1 MFSDALFRRHPRR
14 KDEAAVTAYE
24 QAPRPAHGSVVT
36 VAEVEAFSALTAS
49 QVDLLFERFQERR
62 GGRPA
67 PRRSASSPPRG
78 AARQTFAWFGLSAL
92 ATVVAYGIALGVDG
106 LSMSSPSA
114 GPAADPAVISAPDDA
129 WEYGLG
135 LGLDG

>member
-1 MFSDALFRRHPRR
+1 MLRDALGRRHPRR
-14 KDEAAVTAYE
+14 KDVATVTAYE
-24 QAPRPAHGSVVT
+24 EGRRPAPGSVIT

-62 GGRPA
+62 GGKPS
-67 PRRSASSPPRG
+67 PRRSPSAPPRS

-114 GPAADPAVISAPDDA
+114 GPAADPAVISAPNDA

-135 LGLDG
+135 LDE